1 MTTTADYVEAYGEEN
16 TTSYATTVPT
26 LALFIGVL
34 ARILVQEDRKKFIP
48 LIIICVL
55 MIAA

>member
-1 MTTTADYVEAYGEEN
+1 MTTKADIVEGYGQLN

-26 LALFIGVL
+26 LALFTGVFV
-34 ARILVQEDRKKFIP
+34 RILEQEDRKKFLS

-55 MIAA
+55 MIVN